1 MHFLNFFTGSAVPE
15 GPTAYVLTVEDGG
28 RRAEYKIWN
37 ASTGE
42 SYSYRD
48 NYCPL
53 QSIGCVANAD
63 NVRYL
68 KLWALLHLWVMNFFI
83 QELTNRNNE
92 NLVSRAVCFFVNITK
107 SL

>member
-1 MHFLNFFTGSAVPE
+1 MPE
-15 GPTAYVLTVEDGG
+15 GPTAYVLTVEDGD

-63 NVRYL
+63 NVRNL
-68 KLWALLHLWVMNFFI
+68 QTSVALSMTI
-83 QELTNRNNE
+83 
-92 NLVSRAVCFFVNITK
+92 K
-107 SL
+107 